1 MGVAVAMKKSFFIQL
16 VVSALLVI
24 VTIAPAFGAGKKK
37 KKETPAHHDTVISG
51 VTGNAITVTDEK
63 TTRAFTIT
71 QFTEI
76 NVNGQ
81 KATIADLKPGMTVS
95 VTIGTD
101 PSRASRVNASGVPV
115 DHDKKKK

>member
-1 MGVAVAMKKSFFIQL
+1 MKKSSFSLL
-16 VVSALLVI
+16 VVSALVA
-24 VTIAPAFGAGKKK
+24 VMVSSVFGAGKKK
-37 KKETPAHHDTVISG
+37 KQTPAPPHETVISS
-51 VTGNAITVTDEK
+51 VSGNAITVTEGK
-63 TTRAFTIT
+63 VTRAFTIT

>member
-1 MGVAVAMKKSFFIQL
+1 MKKFVFSL
-16 VVSALLVI
+16 LAVSVVLAFAQVS
-24 VTIAPAFGAGKKK
+24 PAFGASKKK
-37 KKETPAHHDTVISG
+37 ATPPQHKEPVISS
-51 VTGNAITVTDEK
+51 VTGNAITVTEGK
-63 TTRAFTIT
+63 VTRAFKIT

-81 KATIADLKPGMTVS
+81 KATMADLKPGMTVN

-101 PSRASRVNASGVPV
+101 PTRASRVNASGVPV